1 VYYISNTLAGRAKED
16 EMDFMSRIQP
26 RDWMIAIGAFIAGA
40 FIF

>member
-1 VYYISNTLAGRAKED
+1 MVAVKEEKMDRIRAIE
-16 EMDFMSRIQP
+16 P